1 MPRKLERTHLF
12 CLMLFLSY
20 GLMMAANVPIL
31 GLVGHVLLLFSTL
44 AHELG
49 HGLTTILLGGHFESL
64 KIHWDA
70 SGETGSLYQAGAFR
84 AAAIAAGG
92 LIGPSFAA
100 SWLFWA
106 ARGSDRRLR
115 WTTQILGATL
125 ILIGILTGRSFWALV
140 FTVGVGPLLF
150 FAGRRLSRQGLE
162 AAVVF
167 VGVQLGLSV
176 FTRSDYLFTQ
186 WAGPGLPSDVAQIA
200 NNLLL
205 PYWFWGVLC
214 GAISLA
220 VLFWGFRCYTRKD

>member
-1 MPRKLERTHLF
+1 
-12 CLMLFLSY
+12 
-20 GLMMAANVPIL
+20 MMAAQIPVF
-31 GLVGHVLLLFSTL
+31 GLIGHILLLFSTL

-49 HGLTTILLGGHFESL
+49 HGLTTLFLGGDFQSL

-70 SGETGSLYQAGAFR
+70 SGETASAYRPGAFR

-92 LIGPSFAA
+92 LVGPSFAA
-100 SWLFWA
+100 SFLFWA
-106 ARGSDRRLR
+106 ARGNDRRLR
-115 WTTQILGATL
+115 WTTQILGVL
-125 ILIGILTGRSFWALV
+125 LVLVGVLTGRSIWALV
-140 FTVGVGPLLF
+140 FTVGLGPLLVL
-150 FAGRRLSRQGLE
+150 AGRRLGRQGLE

-167 VGVQLGLSV
+167 IGVQLGLSV

-214 GAISLA
+214 GAISLG